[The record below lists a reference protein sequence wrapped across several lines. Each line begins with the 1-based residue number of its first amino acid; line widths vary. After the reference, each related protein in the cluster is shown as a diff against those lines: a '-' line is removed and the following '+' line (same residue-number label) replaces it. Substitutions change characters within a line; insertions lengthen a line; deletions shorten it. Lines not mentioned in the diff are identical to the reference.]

1 MKRLTAAQMK
11 TKQELAK
18 LLGTTAN
25 EITQAVLKINADLT
39 AARESIDTLT
49 GRYNELVQE
58 ANDFMASVN
67 EQQKSYFDER
77 TDAWQGGDAGVSYQ
91 YWLEEWSIDLGELDE
106 IALPDDVEEPE
117 FVAVDM
123 FGDLPDQP

>member
-1 MKRLTAAQMK
+1 MKRLTAAQIK

-91 YWLEEWSIDLGELDE
+91 YWLEEWSNDLDELDE
-106 IALPDDVEEPE
+106 IALPDEIEEPE
-117 FVAVDM
+117 FVAADI

>member
-91 YWLEEWSIDLGELDE
+91 YWLEEWSNDLGELDE

>member
-91 YWLEEWSIDLGELDE
+91 YWLEEWSNDLGELDE
-106 IALPDDVEEPE
+106 IALPDEIEEPE
-117 FVAVDM
+117 FVAADI